1 MICYQY
7 VIRTGSRA
15 KDAQGGHCGEANV
28 IHETAPI
35 TFLADVFH
43 TLHRS
48 IRHKYIP
55 QELTLRE
62 REGGTVVT
70 RFTTWMKSVEK
81 EDE

>member
-1 MICYQY
+1 M
-7 VIRTGSRA
+7 A
-15 KDAQGGHCGEANV
+15 KDARGGHWGEANV

-48 IRHKYIP
+48 IPQEYIP
-55 QELTLRE
+55 QKLSLRT
-62 REGGTVVT
+62 REGVTVVT